1 MIGQSQGPQITSEKG
16 LRQEKGIKVQGS
28 MVVGR
33 IVAKV
38 TGPLHLIGE
47 PPVNPLIEMRR
58 LDVKEH
64 NPQGDRDH
72 KNSNLDPGKSFEPP
86 GHAIGIVSG

>member
-1 MIGQSQGPQITSEKG
+1 
-16 LRQEKGIKVQGS
+16 
-28 MVVGR
+28 
-33 IVAKV
+33 
-38 TGPLHLIGE
+38 
-47 PPVNPLIEMRR
+47 MRR
-58 LDVKEH
+58 LDVKER